1 MESEF
6 KSGACYKKTV
16 TCSFYWFFWQV
27 NNSSIDENAHN
38 SVYQS
43 QKKMEELING
53 CKEVWRIYF

>member
-1 MESEF
+1 MIN
-6 KSGACYKKTV
+6 KKADWQT
-16 TCSFYWFFWQV
+16 FLQV
-27 NNSSIDENAHN
+27 NNSSIDENAYY